1 MDLTKLKNPFVRVVW
16 EDVPEN
22 FSKERLQRVKSYFS
36 RKYSSKNITIVTRA
50 QKIKGENLEVD
61 LDLDIMSSESQKK
74 LMKDFLH
81 NEGVEVKIPNIYKLD
96 DTVNEKLELSGKYQT
111 RYKTIKVKKI
121 KFSNFLSFGDNNE
134 LNFNTING
142 ITVIDSNPPNFGG
155 KTVLAVDLLLF
166 LFFNNTTKTTK
177 AIEIFNKFRNKNEVV
192 VQGEI
197 EIDGKDYII
206 VRKVQRKL
214 TKKGDWSVKTV
225 LEFFERL
232 SDGSLNNFTGEQ
244 RRETEKFIKESI
256 GNMDDFLLTILNT
269 GSNLESLIDSKPTER
284 GNIFY
289 RFVGL
294 ETLKEKEKI
303 AKEMYNTWSRS
314 LVSNLH
320 DIQTL
325 KQENIDL
332 EQTIKDTEGFIKQID
347 NDILR
352 KNSDIKL
359 KSHEKDELLAS
370 KYSDIDES
378 ISKIDIKSLQIIVE
392 DKIKSLEEKEKE
404 ISEIEVNEPETYF
417 NPLEYDQKETEKK
430 EITKEVTILETEIK
444 NFTKTIEELE
454 NSQFCPTCGKSLDD
468 VDHTEDIGKKKEELL
483 KVKNKFSKKVE
494 ENTKITNELEVLS
507 ALKQQLEIYD
517 KNKLIKEKKTLES
530 QAIKT
535 TIEKNK
541 NSIDSYNLNK
551 KKIEYNKKV
560 ESDKIRLDLTL
571 GELENSKN
579 RLLDSKNSKQ
589 LTLDRSKIQLDTNTS
604 NIEKIKKE
612 DDIRKIFESY
622 LLTFG
627 KNGISKIILKSLI
640 PTINNEINRLLAD
653 NIHFSLEVVVNEKN
667 ELDFI
672 MIEKETQIRKNLSS
686 GSGFEKTISS
696 LTLRAVLTRFSSLP
710 KPNVTVFDEVFG
722 KVSNENLDLIGE
734 FFFKLKDYFENIL
747 LITHNPLVRE
757 WGDRLI
763 TVKKVD
769 NVSTI

>member
-22 FSKERLQRVKSYFS
+22 FSKERMQRVKSYFS
-36 RKYSSKNITIVTRA
+36 RKYNSKNITIVTRA

-61 LDLDIMSSESQKK
+61 LDLDIMSKDNQKK
-74 LMKDFLH
+74 LMKDFLKS
-81 NEGVEVKIPNIYKLD
+81 EGVEIKLPNIYKLD
-96 DTVNEKLELSGKYQT
+96 DSVNEKLELSGKYQT

-134 LNFNTING
+134 LNFTKING

-206 VRKVQRKL
+206 VRKIQRKL
-214 TKKGDWSVKTV
+214 TKKGEWSVKTT

-303 AKEMYNTWSRS
+303 AKEMYNSWSKS
-314 LVSNLH
+314 LISNLY
-320 DIQTL
+320 DLQTL
-325 KQENIDL
+325 KQENLDL
-332 EQTIKDTEGFIKQID
+332 SQTIKDLETSIKKVEENI
-347 NDILR
+347 
-352 KNSDIKL
+352 IK
-359 KSHEKDELLAS
+359 KSSEIKTKTLEKEELLSS

-378 ISKIDIKSLQIIVE
+378 ISKIDIKSLQTIVE
-392 DKIKSLEEKEKE
+392 DKTKNLIEKEKE
-404 ISEIEVNEPETYF
+404 ISEIEVKEPETYF
-417 NPLEYDQKETEKK
+417 NPIEYNQKETEKK
-430 EITKEVTILETEIK
+430 EITKEVTILETEVK
-444 NFTKTIEELE
+444 TFTKTIEGLE

-468 VDHTEDIGKKKEELL
+468 VDHSEDITKKKEELL
-483 KVKNKFSKKVE
+483 KVKDKLSKKIE
-494 ENTKITNELEVLS
+494 ESVKIVNELGELHR
-507 ALKQQLEIYD
+507 LKLQLEIYD
-517 KNKLIKEKKTLES
+517 KNKLIKEKKTLEAN
-530 QAIKT
+530 AIKT

-571 GELENSKN
+571 SELERSKD
-579 RLLDSKNSKQ
+579 LFLDSKNSKQ
-589 LTLDRSKIQLDTNTS
+589 LQLDRSKTQLDTNTI

-640 PTINNEINRLLAD
+640 PTINNEINRLLAE
-653 NIHFSLEVVVNEKN
+653 NVHFSLEVVINEKN

-672 MIEKETQIRKNLSS
+672 MIEKDTQIRKNLSS

-747 LITHNPLVRE
+747 LITHNPLVTE

-769 NVSTI
+769 NISTL

>member
-1 MDLTKLKNPFVRVVW
+1 MDLTKLKNPFIRVVW
-16 EDVPEN
+16 EDVTEN
-22 FSKERLQRVKSYFS
+22 FSKERMKRVKSYFS
-36 RKYSSKNITIVTRA
+36 RKYNSKNITIVTRT
-50 QKIKGENLEVD
+50 QKVKGENLEVD
-61 LDLDIMSSESQKK
+61 LDLDIMSKDSQRK
-74 LMKDFLH
+74 LMKDFLE
-81 NEGVEVKIPNIYKLD
+81 NEGVGVKIPNIYKLD
-96 DTVNEKLELSGKYQT
+96 DKVNEKLELSGKYQT

-134 LNFNTING
+134 LNFSKING

-177 AIEIFNKFRNKNEVV
+177 AIEIFNKFTNKNEVI

-197 EIDGKDYII
+197 EIDGTDYII
-206 VRKVQRKL
+206 VRKIQRKL
-214 TKKGDWSVKTV
+214 TKKGDWSVKTT

-303 AKEMYNTWSRS
+303 CKEMHNTWSRS
-314 LVSNLH
+314 LVSNLY
-320 DIQTL
+320 DIETL
-325 KQENIDL
+325 KYENTQQKENIKEL
-332 EQTIKDTEGFIKQID
+332 EVSIEEVENAVKIKNT
-347 NDILR
+347 
-352 KNSDIKL
+352 DIKITT
-359 KSHEKDELLAS
+359 HQKDELLAS
-370 KYSDIDES
+370 KYSDIGDSVGRINIKFLES
-378 ISKIDIKSLQIIVE
+378 
-392 DKIKSLEEKEKE
+392 SLEESIKQLKQKEVE
-404 ISEIEVNEPETYF
+404 IVEIEVKEPETYF
-417 NPLEYDQKETEKK
+417 NPIEYNKK
-430 EITKEVTILETEIK
+430 EIEKNVISKKVTILETEVNK
-444 NFTKTIEELE
+444 DGKTIEELE
-454 NSQFCPTCGKSLDD
+454 NSQFCPTCGKSLED
-468 VDHTEDIGKKKEELL
+468 VDHSEDIGNKKEELL
-483 KVKNKFSKKVE
+483 KTKDKLSKKIAIE
-494 ENTKITNELEVLS
+494 SKIGDELGELHL
-507 ALKQQLEIYD
+507 LKLQLEIYD
-517 KNKLIKEKKTLES
+517 KNKLIKEKKTLEAD
-530 QAIKT
+530 AINMSV
-535 TIEKNK
+535 EKQK
-541 NSIDSYNLNK
+541 NSIESYNLNK

-560 ESDKIRLDLTL
+560 ESDKIRLDLKL
-571 GELENSKN
+571 SELERGRD
-579 RLLDSKNSKQ
+579 RLYDNKNSQQ
-589 LTLDRSKIQLDTNTS
+589 LQLDRAKRDVRANSE

-612 DDIRKIFESY
+612 DQIRKIFESY

-640 PTINNEINRLLAD
+640 PTINNEINRLLAA
-653 NIHFSLEVVVNEKN
+653 NVHFSLEVVINEKN

-672 MIEKETQIRKNLSS
+672 MIEKDSQIRKNLSS

-747 LITHNPLVRE
+747 LITHNPLVTE

-769 NVSTI
+769 NISTL

>member
-22 FSKERLQRVKSYFS
+22 FSKERMKRVKSYFS
-36 RKYSSKNITIVTRA
+36 RKYNSKNITIVTRT
-50 QKIKGENLEVD
+50 QKVKGENMEVD

-74 LMKDFLH
+74 LMKDFLN
-81 NEGVEVKIPNIYKLD
+81 NEGVDIKIPNIYKLD
-96 DTVNEKLELSGKYQT
+96 DSVNEKLELSGKYQT

-134 LNFNTING
+134 LNFTKING
-142 ITVIDSNPPNFGG
+142 ITVIDSDPPNFGG

-303 AKEMYNTWSRS
+303 AKDMYNAWSRTM
-314 LVSNLH
+314 VSNLY
-320 DIQTL
+320 DLQTL
-325 KQENIDL
+325 TQENIDL
-332 EQTIKDTEGFIKQID
+332 NQTIKDNENSLKEIENNIEK
-347 NDILR
+347 
-352 KNSDIKL
+352 KNTNIKL
-359 KSHEKDELLAS
+359 KTEEKENLLSS

-378 ISKIDIKSLQIIVE
+378 IGKIDVKSLQLTI
-392 DKIKSLEEKEKE
+392 DDNTKKLKLKEKE
-404 ISEIEVNEPETYF
+404 IGEIEVKEPETYF
-417 NPLEYDQKETEKK
+417 NPLEYNQKETQKIKISK
-430 EITKEVTILETEIK
+430 ETTILETEVK

-468 VDHTEDIGKKKEELL
+468 VDHSEDITKKKEELL
-483 KVKNKFSKKVE
+483 NVKDKLSKKIE
-494 ENTKITNELEVLS
+494 ESVKIGNELGELHK
-507 ALKQQLEIYD
+507 LKLQLEIYD
-517 KNKLIKEKKTLES
+517 KNKLIKEKKILES
-530 QAIKT
+530 DAIKT
-535 TIEKNK
+535 QIEKDK

-560 ESDKIRLDLTL
+560 EADKIRLDLTL
-571 GELENSKN
+571 SELERAKD
-579 RLLDSKNSKQ
+579 LLFDSKNSKQ
-589 LTLDRSKIQLDTNTS
+589 LELDRAKTQVETNTT

-640 PTINNEINRLLAD
+640 PTINNEINRLLAA
-653 NIHFSLEVVVNEKN
+653 NVHFSLEVVINEKN

-672 MIEKETQIRKNLSS
+672 MIEKDTQIRKNLSS

-747 LITHNPLVRE
+747 LITHNPLVTE

-769 NVSTI
+769 NISTL